1 MALGSAANDAVA
13 IRPAAA
19 SPLGRR
25 WRHLDKSGWIWL
37 VVIAVLLVLVVNPL
51 VRLIVVSFQQ
61 TDSGAFTVAN
71 YVAAYS
77 RSRYLEAL
85 VNSLVLGT
93 AAATLCLVFGAPL
106 AWALSRTDM
115 PAKGLVWVSILGTFI
130 IPPYLGAVGWILL
143 AGPNAGWLNRA
154 AIALTGADKG
164 PFNIYTMPGLVL
176 VTACYSFPYVFMF
189 TKSALDLVS
198 SEMEDAANIL
208 GAGNLRTTLSIT
220 LPLALPAMLGAFIL
234 VFLEA
239 IALFGSPALLALPG
253 RFHVVTT
260 QLWQFFEYP
269 PRVGVAAAYAMPL
282 LAVTVLL
289 FWIQRRITSRKG
301 YVSLT
306 GKGGERRPIALG
318 AWKWPLLGYCLFV
331 CTLSFFMPMVV
342 ICQAALAKAWGRG
355 FRLDNLTLQNLNF
368 TLFENPLTRN
378 AAVHTFVYAGSAA
391 LIAVVLA
398 LSVAYI
404 VHRQLAGR
412 TLGNVL
418 SFVTMAPFVIP
429 GIVLAIGFYA
439 AYTHPPL
446 LLYGTAWILI
456 LAFATRFLPIAYAN
470 SSAALRSVNPELE
483 DAVRILGG
491 SRLTSIRRVMLPLLK
506 RSLAGAFI
514 LVFIPGTRELSSAI
528 FLYSINTQVLSVL
541 LFDKS
546 DEGNFEM
553 LAAIGL
559 VLVVITVVLILIGFR
574 LLGRDF
580 MLRRTAA

>member
-1 MALGSAANDAVA
+1 VGA
-13 IRPAAA
+13 PAAFA
-19 SPLGRR
+19 QR
-25 WRHLDKSGWIWL
+25 WRHLDKSAWVWL
-37 VVIAVLLVLVVNPL
+37 LAIAVLLFLVVNPL
-51 VRLIVVSFQQ
+51 LRLLVASFQQ
-61 TDSGAFTVAN
+61 ADTAAFTLAN
-71 YVAAYS
+71 YFAAYG
-77 RSRYLEAL
+77 RARYVEAL
-85 VNSLVLGT
+85 LNSLILGVS
-93 AAATLCLVFGAPL
+93 AASLCLLFGVPL

-115 PAKGLVWVSILGTFI
+115 PGKGLIWVAILGTFV

-143 AGPNAGWLNRA
+143 AGPNAGWLNRLFV
-154 AIALTGADKG
+154 ALAGMEKG
-164 PFNIYTMPGLVL
+164 PFNIYSMPGLIL
-176 VTACYSFPYVFMF
+176 VTACYSFPYVFVF

-208 GAGNLRTTLSIT
+208 GAGNLRTTFSIT
-220 LPLALPAMLGAFIL
+220 LPLVLPAILGAYIL

-282 LAVTVLL
+282 LCITVLL
-289 FWIQRRITSRKG
+289 FWLQRRITSGKG
-301 YVSLT
+301 YVALT
-306 GKGGERRPIALG
+306 GKGGERRPIPLG
-318 AWKWPLLGYCLFV
+318 GWKWPLLGYCLGV
-331 CTLSFFMPMVV
+331 CMLSFFMPMVV

-355 FRLDNLTLQNLNF
+355 FTLDNLTLNNLYF
-368 TLFENPLTRN
+368 TVFENNLTRD
-378 AAVHTFVYAGSAA
+378 ATAHTFLYAGAASA
-391 LIAVVLA
+391 IAIVLA
-398 LSVAYI
+398 LCVAYI
-404 VHRQLAGR
+404 VNRQLVSR
-412 TLGNVL
+412 NVGHLL
-418 SFVTMAPFVIP
+418 SFLTMAPFVIP

-470 SSAALRSVNPELE
+470 SNAAIRSINPELE

-491 SRLTSIRRVMLPLLK
+491 TRLTAIRRVVMPLLK

-514 LVFIPGTRELSSAI
+514 LVFIPATRELSSAI

-559 VLVVITVVLILIGFR
+559 ILVFITVVLILIGFR
-574 LLGRDF
+574 LMGRDF